1 MIGGVS
7 WNEWEKLQLYQSNL
21 RADPPA
27 RPAAFTGYL
36 HVRSSLK
43 RVVALLSM
51 SKRSLCVSRADSRA
65 SLQRF
70 ALPRWEPVRAA
81 QCQTS
86 QPRWVKMTI
95 NRRLEQPHWPD
106 ARIFVR
112 CLMFPFLLGVKRS
125 SPCRACLRS
134 HQVKYR
140 KQTHLKKAEAS
151 LPDFYI

>member
-1 MIGGVS
+1 MIGELS
-7 WNEWEKLQLYQSNL
+7 WNKWEKLHIYQSNL

-36 HVRSSLK
+36 HVRSPLK

-51 SKRSLCVSRADSRA
+51 SKRSLCVSRADFRA

-125 SPCRACLRS
+125 APCRACLRS

-140 KQTHLKKAEAS
+140 KQTHLKKA
-151 LPDFYI
+151 